1 MERVPSHSRVTSFL
15 GLWVVSGLI
24 VCKKRTSPL
33 SEVLQIHSRQRVT
46 LPPRDVAVPSPL
58 ESLTAVFGMGTG
70 GSSPLLSPRN
80 LLSDCTLK
88 TAQQLLIFFR
98 SSPRPISTSQLK
110 ALLPLH
116 TWPINLIIYEGSY
129 QINSVGDLFLRAAS
143 HLDAFSAYPFRTWL
157 SSRAPGGT
165 TGTPVVRPSRSSRT
179 RDSSSQI
186 SCARD
191 R

>member
-1 MERVPSHSRVTSFL
+1 MFSPKQTFGH
-15 GLWVVSGLI
+15 
-24 VCKKRTSPL
+24 KKRASPFG
-33 SEVLQIHSRQRVT
+33 ETLQIHSRQRVT

-116 TWPINLIIYEGSY
+116 TWPINLIIYE
-129 QINSVGDLFLRAAS
+129 
-143 HLDAFSAYPFRTWL
+143 
-157 SSRAPGGT
+157 
-165 TGTPVVRPSRSSRT
+165 
-179 RDSSSQI
+179 
-186 SCARD
+186 
-191 R
+191 